1 MNTLNNVKK
10 IEMNVGEQYSIKI
23 GDLYDYINQ
32 EGGTF
37 EILTPTGFEKIGDIY
52 NKTNKKIYKL
62 ELENG
67 LSLTGSEDHL
77 VLVDTTKNLVDDEVN
92 DNVEIIDNNTWIRI
106 PNLINTDWVKIE
118 NGTSKVK
125 SIEFIGIN
133 DTYDLEVLTDE
144 HSYISNGIISHN
156 TGKTSLADGLALAIS
171 QKRVSRLL
179 FDKRIVSLDVGS
191 IVSGTKYRGM
201 MEERIKSII
210 AELEVNKDVILFIDE
225 IHTII
230 GAGGSAG
237 SLDISNMFK
246 PALARGEIQVIG
258 ATTLDEYRKHIEKD
272 GALERRFQKVIVE
285 PSTEEESIIILNNIK
300 NNYEDFHNVYY
311 SPEAIEACVKLT
323 SRYLPDRHLPDKAID
338 AMDEVGSRIHISK
351 ISVPKEILDIEQ
363 KIVETNIQKNEV
375 VKKQKYEDA
384 AKLRDKEKTLE
395 RELEEAKERW
405 EEEQL
410 KNRQLVTEHDVAE
423 VVSQMSGIP
432 LTKVTVSENKRLKN
446 MFNELSGKVIG
457 QDEALSKIV
466 KAIQRAKMGM
476 KDPNRPLLTS
486 LMVGDSGV
494 GKCISKDTFITLRN
508 KKTGK
513 VEKLRVSD
521 LIN

>member
-1 MNTLNNVKK
+1 MNKNVKNMK
-10 IEMNVGEQYSIKI
+10 
-23 GDLYDYINQ
+23 
-32 EGGTF
+32 
-37 EILTPTGFEKIGDIY
+37 
-52 NKTNKKIYKL
+52 
-62 ELENG
+62 G
-67 LSLTGSEDHL
+67 LSKTQTIKMSFDDDDDFESDKSSSSSMNKSNSKSKTPVLDNFSKDLTKLANDGKIDPVVGRDKEIERISQIL
-77 VLVDTTKNLVDDEVN
+77 SRRKKNNPIV
-92 DNVEIIDNNTWIRI
+92 
-106 PNLINTDWVKIE
+106 
-118 NGTSKVK
+118 
-125 SIEFIGIN
+125 IG
-133 DTYDLEVLTDE
+133 EP
-144 HSYISNGIISHN
+144 GC
-156 TGKTSLADGLALAIS
+156 GKTSLADGLALAIS
-171 QKRVSRLL
+171 QKKVSRLL

>member
-1 MNTLNNVKK
+1 MNKNVKNMKGLYKTQTIKMSFDDDDDFESDKSSSSSMNKSNSKSKTPVLDNFSKDLTKLANDGK
-10 IEMNVGEQYSIKI
+10 IDPVVGRDKEIERISQILSRRKKNNPIVI
-23 GDLYDYINQ
+23 GDP
-32 EGGTF
+32 GC
-37 EILTPTGFEKIGDIY
+37 
-52 NKTNKKIYKL
+52 
-62 ELENG
+62 
-67 LSLTGSEDHL
+67 
-77 VLVDTTKNLVDDEVN
+77 
-92 DNVEIIDNNTWIRI
+92 
-106 PNLINTDWVKIE
+106 
-118 NGTSKVK
+118 
-125 SIEFIGIN
+125 
-133 DTYDLEVLTDE
+133 
-144 HSYISNGIISHN
+144 
-156 TGKTSLADGLALAIS
+156 GKTSLADKLALAIS
-171 QKRVSRLL
+171 QKKVSRLL

-285 PSTEEESIIILNNIK
+285 PSTEEESIFILNNIK
-300 NNYEDFHNVYY
+300 NNYEDFHNVSY

-410 KNRQLVTEHDVAE
+410 KNRQIVTEQDVAE

-513 VEKLRVSD
+513 VEKIRVSD